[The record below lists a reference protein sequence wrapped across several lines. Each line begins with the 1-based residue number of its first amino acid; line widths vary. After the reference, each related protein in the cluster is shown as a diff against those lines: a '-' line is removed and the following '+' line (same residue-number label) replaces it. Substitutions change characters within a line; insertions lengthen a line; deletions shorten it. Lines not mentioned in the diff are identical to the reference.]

1 MIRDFYM
8 QQIDALGKM
17 LSVVLSQFLSKNEG
31 IDFYSLEIK
40 IQDNADLYQF
50 YNQNDLVVFEE
61 EIKKLKGEYA
71 IQTQLIQFFYKLHK
85 QQPNTVLFKQ
95 KCLLI
100 FNHLDVITFET
111 LQILNDLKESNT

>member
-31 IDFYSLEIK
+31 IDFYNLEIK